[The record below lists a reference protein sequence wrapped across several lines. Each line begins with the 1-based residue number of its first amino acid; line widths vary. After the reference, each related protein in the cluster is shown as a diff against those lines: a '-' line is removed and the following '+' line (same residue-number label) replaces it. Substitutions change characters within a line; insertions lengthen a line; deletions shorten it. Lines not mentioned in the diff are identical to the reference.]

1 MKIVRSSI
9 VFVLKMFMNDG
20 IFMLLNVK
28 VEVMVHV
35 AFIIYI
41 TQITLKFIHNAL
53 LVYQRGLCFCDF

>member
-9 VFVLKMFMNDG
+9 VFVLKMFINDG
-20 IFMLLNVK
+20 IFVLLNVK

-53 LVYQRGLCFCDF
+53 FVYQ